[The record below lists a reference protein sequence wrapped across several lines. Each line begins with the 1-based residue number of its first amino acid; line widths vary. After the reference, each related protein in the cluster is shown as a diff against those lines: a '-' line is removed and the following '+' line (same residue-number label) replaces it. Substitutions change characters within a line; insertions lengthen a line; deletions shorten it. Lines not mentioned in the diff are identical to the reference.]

1 MPVKKDVPFLSDL
14 PFEFRQTIPK
24 FTTNVFVYSNHPE
37 ESFVMID
44 MVKYK
49 PGQQIKEA
57 MVLKEI
63 RPNSLVVVY
72 QNQAFQIERP

>member
-1 MPVKKDVPFLSDL
+1 
-14 PFEFRQTIPK
+14 
-24 FTTNVFVYSNHPE
+24 
-37 ESFVMID
+37 MID

-49 PGQQIKEA
+49 PGQQIKDA

-63 RPNSLVVVY
+63 RPDSLVVVY